1 MTGTLSPTTH
11 RALALAILFGLISAG
26 YYGVV
31 EPVADAYQATQTS
44 IAQLRSMLERY
55 ERLGRDLD
63 RRKAELAAL
72 KQQQTVEDGFL
83 RGTNETLVAAEIQNR
98 IKSLAESTKGEL
110 RSTQILPPQEEGK
123 FHRITVRGQMA
134 VRLAAAQRVF
144 YGLETSSPSLFL
156 DNVNLRAR
164 RERRRDE
171 SSDDPVLDI
180 RFDVY
185 GYTRAAQ

>member
-1 MTGTLSPTTH
+1 VIATLSPALR
-11 RALALAILFGLISAG
+11 RALALAILLGLVGAG

-31 EPVADAYQATQTS
+31 EPIAAEYQATQSS
-44 IAQLRSMLERY
+44 IEQLRSMLARY
-55 ERLGRDLD
+55 ESAGRDLD
-63 RRKAELAAL
+63 RRKAELATL
-72 KQQQTVEDGFL
+72 KQQQTAADGFL
-83 RGTNETLVAAEIQNR
+83 RGANETLVAAEIQNR

-134 VRLAAAQRVF
+134 VKLAAAQRVF
-144 YGLETSSPSLFL
+144 YGLEASSPLLFF

-164 RERRRDE
+164 PERRRDE
-171 SSDDPVLDI
+171 SNDDPVLDI

-185 GYTRAAQ
+185 GYTRGTK